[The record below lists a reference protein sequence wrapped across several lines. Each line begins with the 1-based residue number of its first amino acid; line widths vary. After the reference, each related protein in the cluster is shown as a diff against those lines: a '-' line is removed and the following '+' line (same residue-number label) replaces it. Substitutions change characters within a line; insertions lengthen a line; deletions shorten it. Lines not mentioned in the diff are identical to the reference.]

1 MLLFYF
7 RYPLYQN
14 SAFPHI
20 RASAGRKQKALREA
34 LKKMSLKEQKS
45 SQALDFRTEQNRLL
59 KQLDLFR
66 KTFSAPPQ
74 YCPTITEHSGTIPG
88 KKKSLLCEHQL
99 IPRPLERSLAWFP
112 RKRSIPTRSS
122 SAGSCPSHFRYRRKI
137 PTIF

>member
-20 RASAGRKQKALREA
+20 RASAGKKQKALREA
-34 LKKMSLKEQKS
+34 LTKMCLKEQKS
-45 SQALDFRTEQNRLL
+45 SQALDFRTEQNLQL
-59 KQLDLFR
+59 KQLDLFG

-74 YCPTITEHSGTIPG
+74 YRPAITEHGGTIPE
-88 KKKSLLCEHQL
+88 KISLLCKHQL

-112 RKRSIPTRSS
+112 RKRSIPALPTSDT
-122 SAGSCPSHFRYRRKI
+122 AGKSRLF
-137 PTIF
+137 FF